1 MSSQKPSVWALV
13 KHRPIATSSVSSTF
27 PVVVSRVLIGWHA
40 KTIRMSGPS
49 MYEFAGGDQAFL
61 ALATAFHERC
71 LEDPDLNHVFSH
83 HAGPDHVGNLAAYW
97 AEVLGGP
104 PSYSRLHGGHS
115 AMLEIHAREGG
126 ESLEPNFVAC
136 FVQALDDARLPD
148 DPDFRAGMRAYI
160 EWATKDVVS
169 YLAADSVVPPAL

>member
-1 MSSQKPSVWALV
+1 MA
-13 KHRPIATSSVSSTF
+13 RP
-27 PVVVSRVLIGWHA
+27 
-40 KTIRMSGPS
+40 TI
-49 MYEFAGGDQAFL
+49 YEFAGGDQAFL

-83 HAGPDHVGNLAAYW
+83 HAGPDHVRNLAAYW

-136 FVQALDDARLPD
+136 FVQALDDAQLPD
-148 DPDFRAGMRAYI
+148 DPDFRASIRAYI
-160 EWATKDVVS
+160 EWATKDLVT
-169 YLAADSVVPPAL
+169 YLAPESVVPPDQPMPRWSWDGPE